1 MEESSADLAACDN
14 ARAEIGGGRGP
25 LTYMLVANYGT
36 RRIVWVLTGCHT
48 VNLVQ
53 GQAVS
58 DISTILVLA
67 LPGVDA
73 VSTSVSNGAMWRP
86 RFDLLRI
93 LVWFRL
99 PLRRVTLP

>member
-1 MEESSADLAACDN
+1 
-14 ARAEIGGGRGP
+14 
-25 LTYMLVANYGT
+25 MLVANYGT

-53 GQAVS
+53 GQAIS

-93 LVWFRL
+93 LVWFRCRFAASHFRE
-99 PLRRVTLP
+99 PLSASAEASVVCRSDSGCNI